1 MTPTIAHNRHGREDG
16 VALVSVLCLLTTAG
30 LLVSALV
37 AVSRMST
44 LNVASFTDLMRSY
57 YVAEGAA
64 NRIRYLIEADREVF
78 GDQDAQTI
86 DFDEYEYDR
95 YVADGSEHEIDY
107 YGTPVK
113 FTITNGISGYV
124 ISSAAD
130 VDALAT
136 NRTEETL
143 VTDAIDIF
151 QDRYNDY
158 VDSDDTVREDGME
171 EQEYEELGMKALPRN
186 SDLQYRE
193 ELLWIPGS
201 EELFPTDADGRL
213 SMVRNFRISSTA
225 NPSIYTA
232 TYGQL
237 RTQGHLTAEEAAKVL
252 QALKEWR
259 EEKTPLSD
267 LLDETILP
275 KLQTYFSWTESNF
288 YTVRIF
294 QTNQDQRPG
303 SRLIFT
309 FEADG
314 IRGPS
319 SGVATFLEYFR
330 F

>member
-1 MTPTIAHNRHGREDG
+1 MKHTAAISSGREDG

-37 AVSRMST
+37 AVSRIST
-44 LNVASFTDLMRSY
+44 LNVASFTDLMRSS

-64 NRIRYLIEADREVF
+64 NRIRYLIEADRHVF
-78 GDQDAQTI
+78 GDQDAQNI

-95 YVADGSEHEIDY
+95 YVADGSGHEIDY

-113 FTITNGISGYV
+113 FTITNAISGYV
-124 ISSAAD
+124 INSAAD
-130 VDALAT
+130 LDALAT
-136 NRTEETL
+136 NRTDETL

-151 QDRYNDY
+151 KDRYNDY
-158 VDSDDTVREDGME
+158 TDSDDTTREDGME
-171 EQEYEELGMKALPRN
+171 TEEYEELGMKPLPRN
-186 SDLQYRE
+186 SALQYRE

-213 SMVRNFRISSTA
+213 SMVRNFRISSIG

-237 RTQGHLTAEEAAKVL
+237 RTHGHLTAEEAAKVL
-252 QALKEWR
+252 EALKEWR
-259 EEKTPLSD
+259 QEKTPLSD

-275 KLQTYFSWTESNF
+275 KLKTYFDWKESDF
-288 YTVRIF
+288 YTVRIS
-294 QTNQDQRPG
+294 QTNQEQRPG
-303 SRLIFT
+303 ARLIFT